1 MFQELTSITGQALLA
16 VWSKFIQ
23 YAPLV
28 IVALIVFLVGWF
40 FAVMISSLISQ
51 ILSGLKFNQLFER
64 GGWKE
69 ALEKADLKVNP
80 SSFIGGILKWTL
92 IIVFLMISVEIL
104 GSTQLADF
112 LRSILGYLPNVLVA
126 ILIFVV
132 TVVIVDIVEKLVRAA
147 VEKSKVEYGS
157 VVSTIIKWS
166 IWVFAILAILD
177 QLGIARSLTQILF
190 TGIVA
195 VLVVSF
201 GLAFGLGGKE
211 MATEMLQDLRRRFRK

>member
-1 MFQELTSITGQALLA
+1 
-16 VWSKFIQ
+16 
-23 YAPLV
+23 
-28 IVALIVFLVGWF
+28 
-40 FAVMISSLISQ
+40 
-51 ILSGLKFNQLFER
+51 
-64 GGWKE
+64 
-69 ALEKADLKVNP
+69 
-80 SSFIGGILKWTL
+80 
-92 IIVFLMISVEIL
+92 
-104 GSTQLADF
+104 
-112 LRSILGYLPNVLVA
+112 
-126 ILIFVV
+126 
-132 TVVIVDIVEKLVRAA
+132 
-147 VEKSKVEYGS
+147 VEYGS